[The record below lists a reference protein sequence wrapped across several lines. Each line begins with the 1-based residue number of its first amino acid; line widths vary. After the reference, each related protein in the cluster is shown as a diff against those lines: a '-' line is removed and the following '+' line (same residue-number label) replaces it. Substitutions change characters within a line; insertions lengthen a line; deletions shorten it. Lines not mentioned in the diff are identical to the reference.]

1 MPVRQ
6 PGKHAMMFI
15 FITVLIDMIG
25 FGLIIPVMPDLIKGL
40 TGQDAPNAAVM
51 GGWLMSL
58 YAGMQF
64 VFAPVVG
71 GLSDRFGRKP
81 ILLIAL
87 AGFTIDY
94 LIMGFSGSFLVLFI
108 GRAISGIFGASYT
121 TASAYIADISNEKN
135 RAANFGMIGAAFGL
149 GFILGPVAGG
159 LLGEA
164 FGPRAP
170 FFAAAGL
177 AGVNFIYGVFVL
189 PESLP
194 VESRRKFELRRA
206 NPFGALMQI
215 RKHPVVY
222 VLLSGLFV
230 IMLAHSVFPS
240 TWSYFGEFRFG
251 WSKQEIGFSLGAVGL
266 MTALVQG
273 GLTRVAVPKFG
284 EWRVIMFALSVTV
297 LAYVGYGLVT
307 AAWMVYLVIMFG
319 ALGGLG
325 QPALQA
331 VMTRRI
337 PANAQGELQGAITSL
352 QGLSM
357 MIGPQLMPRVFQYF
371 TSGNSPTE
379 LPGAAFL
386 LAAALG
392 SVGLVITLSARRRD
406 KLSSPAQ

>member
-1 MPVRQ
+1 MSVRQ

-64 VFAPVVG
+64 IFAPIVG

-87 AGFTIDY
+87 AGFTLDY

-121 TASAYIADISNEKN
+121 TASAYIADISDDKN

-149 GFILGPVAGG
+149 GFIMGPVAGG
-159 LLGEA
+159 FLGEA

-170 FFAAAGL
+170 FFAAAAL
-177 AGVNFIYGVFVL
+177 AGLNFIYGFFVL

-194 VESRRKFELRRA
+194 VENRRKFELRRA
-206 NPFGALMQI
+206 NPFGALMRI

-273 GLTRVAVPKFG
+273 GLTRVVVPAFG
-284 EWRVIMFALSVTV
+284 EWRVIMFALTVTV

-307 AAWMVYLVIMFG
+307 QVWMVYLVIVFG

-331 VMTRRI
+331 VMTRRVA
-337 PANAQGELQGAITSL
+337 ANAQGELQGAITSL

-357 MIGPQLMPRVFQYF
+357 MIGPQVMPRVFQYF
-371 TSGNSPTE
+371 TSDNAPAE

-386 LAAALG
+386 LAAGLA
-392 SVGLVITLSARRRD
+392 SVGLVVTLSARRRD
-406 KLSSPAQ
+406 RVSSPAQ

>member
-51 GGWLMSL
+51 GGWLMTL

-64 VFAPVVG
+64 VFAPIVG

-87 AGFTIDY
+87 AGFTLDY

-121 TASAYIADISNEKN
+121 TASAYIADISNDEN

-149 GFILGPVAGG
+149 GFILGPVVGG
-159 LLGEA
+159 ILGET

-170 FFAAAGL
+170 FFAAAAL
-177 AGVNFIYGVFVL
+177 AGLNFIYGFIVL

-194 VESRRKFELRRA
+194 VENSRKFELRRA

-307 AAWMVYLVIMFG
+307 QAWMVYLVIIIG

-331 VMTRRI
+331 VMTRRVS
-337 PANAQGELQGAITSL
+337 ADAQGELQGAITSL

-357 MIGPQLMPRVFQYF
+357 MIGPQIMPRVFQFF
-371 TSGNSPTE
+371 TSENTPLE

-386 LAAALG
+386 LAAGLG
-392 SVGLVITLSARRRD
+392 SIGLVVALSARRQD
-406 KLSSPAQ
+406 KVRSPAQ